1 MNEQVRIILGGI
13 SLGFERHSWS
23 QHIDRV
29 KGQYI
34 FKSQG
39 QAAEGDSN
47 LIVIEHADNYAYPII
62 RSKHESGAGCLF
74 HKRDSSQDWYAI
86 YNERVRVFGF
96 SYEHMLRRGVAYVL
110 PAVPVS
116 GESCPD
122 VFFNRSF
129 DAFVYGVVLA
139 AHGGMIFHGA
149 SLVSPE
155 GRGVILCGQS
165 GAGKT
170 TLANKLE
177 AAGYKI
183 INDENAV
190 VMPDKDGRYYLF
202 PVPWS
207 PADIYERYVHGVSLS
222 AVFMLEHGYG
232 IMSEYQDLDFRLRI
246 MRLTENIRYF
256 QVLTKAYPGLM
267 RSIISLAS
275 CLPVGIVRHVLD
287 DKSVFDLI
295 EEAERRSYVNQ

>member
-34 FKSQG
+34 FKG
-39 QAAEGDSN
+39 QDSSAEEDSK
-47 LIVIEHADNYAYPII
+47 LISIEHADNYAYPII
-62 RSKHESGAGCLF
+62 RSKHESESGCVF
-74 HKRDSSQDWYAI
+74 HKRDGIKDWYAI
-86 YNERVRVFGF
+86 YNERVRIFGF
-96 SYEHMLRRGVAYVL
+96 SYEHVLRCGTAYIQ
-110 PAVPVS
+110 P
-116 GESCPD
+116 SCPD

-177 AAGYKI
+177 ADGYKI

-190 VMPDKDGRYYLF
+190 VMQDKDGRYYLF

-207 PADIYERYVHGVSLS
+207 PADIYERYVHGVFLS
-222 AVFMLEHGYG
+222 VVFMLEHGYG

-256 QVLTKAYPGLM
+256 QVLTKAHSQLM
-267 RSIISLAS
+267 RSVISLAS

-295 EEAERRSYVNQ
+295 EKSERRSYAAK

>member
-23 QHIDRV
+23 RHLDCV

-34 FKSQG
+34 FKG
-39 QAAEGDSN
+39 QDPTSEGDSN
-47 LIVIEHADNYAYPII
+47 LIVVEHADNYAYPII
-62 RSKHESGAGCLF
+62 RSKYESGAGCVF
-74 HKRDSSQDWYAI
+74 HKRDGIKDWYAI

-96 SYEHMLRRGVAYVL
+96 SYEHMLRRGVAYIQL
-110 PAVPVS
+110 
-116 GESCPD
+116 SCPD
-122 VFFNRSF
+122 VFFNKSF
-129 DAFVYGVVLA
+129 DAFVYGVMLA
-139 AHGGMIFHGA
+139 AHGGMMFHGA

-207 PADIYERYVHGVSLS
+207 PADIHERYVHGVSLS
-222 AVFMLEHGYG
+222 VVFILEHGYG
-232 IMSEYQDLDFRLRI
+232 IMSEYQDLNFRLRI

-256 QVLTKAYPGLM
+256 QVLTKAHNQLM
-267 RSIISLAS
+267 RSVISLAS

-287 DKSVFDLI
+287 DKFVFDLI
-295 EEAERRSYVNQ
+295 EKTERRIYVS